1 MVSSQNKGFSG
12 SIPLFLQGECGNVGI
27 KGSTG
32 PPGPAGPQGRRGP
45 PGPPGQ
51 PGPPGPP
58 AAKFFIEVSPH
69 TETYIN
75 TTDKCDLKFE
85 PYKER

>member
-1 MVSSQNKGFSG
+1 MVSSQNTGFSC
-12 SIPLFLQGECGNVGI
+12 SIPFFLQGECGDLGV

-69 TETYIN
+69 ADSHQCY
-75 TTDKCDLKFE
+75 
-85 PYKER
+85 